1 MEKNELIE
9 GLWEPEGVGLVIGVK
24 DALLLT
30 DESVMKLEGE
40 ELPLE
45 LPLTQELALGEGEE
59 ELDGQGEL
67 EEEGEMVPYKPTDAV
82 NRALGLLDLLDVALT
97 LRLREPLPLPQK
109 DRAPEAL

>member
-1 MEKNELIE
+1 MAVGGPWLAEAHRVASLLALALSLAVAQK
-9 GLWEPEGVGLVIGVK
+9 EGVV
-24 DALLLT
+24 
-30 DESVMKLEGE
+30 
-40 ELPLE
+40 LE

-59 ELDGQGEL
+59 ELDGQGDL